1 MSTPEVTTP
10 PRSDAGSILMFVIA
24 ASIATIALALAA
36 AHAPDRI
43 RLLALYSIAFGF
55 LAAWIQVRLATF
67 LQIKVTSL
75 VIAIIG
81 LLTLAGLVASAC
93 QTVALQP
100 QPKLDANFHPV
111 AALVAAQMEKE
122 NPVKEKQVAPTFP
135 ERFRS
140 YLVRRV
146 DTFGGW
152 SSPWPEAMW
161 VGEILLGTAG
171 AIFLAMQFR
180 ESKAPSS

>member
-1 MSTPEVTTP
+1 MSTPEATVA
-10 PRSDAGSILMFVIA
+10 PRAEAGSIVMFVIV

-43 RLLALYSIAFGF
+43 RLLGLYSIAFG
-55 LAAWIQVRLATF
+55 LLLAWIQVRLAAF
-67 LQIKVTSL
+67 LQMKVTFL

-93 QTVALQP
+93 QTVALEP
-100 QPKLDANFHPV
+100 QPKLEASFHPV

-122 NPVKEKQVAPTFP
+122 NPGKAKEVPPTYP
-135 ERFRS
+135 DRFRS

-146 DTFGGW
+146 NNLGDW

-171 AIFLAMQFR
+171 AIFLGMQFR
-180 ESKAPSS
+180 EPKVPSS